1 MKPLDGHSN
10 LDAMRVI
17 ISTLSLMIKCHHLA
31 PAIPKSHQ
39 HHRYSDVTVRVTGP
53 CGISF
58 DFNLQRTTIAQLLSE
73 SDRTLACA
81 FYLWPLLEN
90 TLRC

>member
-39 HHRYSDVTVRVTGP
+39 HHRYSDVIVRVTGP
-53 CGISF
+53 CGIPF

-73 SDRTLACA
+73 SDMTLACA